1 MQILRISAALA
12 CTALSLF
19 TIACGKPT
27 QVAQVTFTS
36 PDLYPEG
43 VVYDAP
49 RSRFLVSSLRQGVIG
64 AVTDAGAYEVFIED
78 ERLVSAIGLHIDR
91 ERNRLIVCISD
102 PGVSVRTKAETQ
114 KKLAGLAVYA
124 LSDGKLLHYE
134 NLAANDPDGFHF
146 ANDAVTTAD
155 GTIYVTN
162 SFSPVIYK
170 ITPDYKSSEFLRDD
184 RFGGEGFG
192 LNGIEIVGDA
202 LIVARYNEGVLFRI
216 PLADPSAYAEIAI
229 DRKFP
234 GADGLAKIDDSTLAL
249 ISNRGAGQPEYDR
262 AFTLTS
268 ADGWKSARV
277 AGEVQ
282 KPGMEFPTTADV
294 RGGEVYV
301 LNAKL
306 NRLFGGATEPTNAF
320 EIFNIS
326 R

>member
-1 MQILRISAALA
+1 MPNLKYCSALVGVLLTLFAAA
-12 CTALSLF
+12 CAR
-19 TIACGKPT
+19 PT
-27 QVAQVTFTS
+27 QVAQVTFS
-36 PDLYPEG
+36 NADLFPEG

-49 RSRFLVSSLRQGVIG
+49 RSRFLVSSLRKGVIG
-64 AVTDAGAYEVFIED
+64 AVSDDGKYEVFIDD

-91 ERNRLIVCISD
+91 ERNRLIVCVSD
-102 PGVSVRTKAETQ
+102 PGVSVRTKPDAQ
-114 KKLAGLAVYA
+114 KKLAGVAVYN
-124 LSDGKLLHYE
+124 LSDGKLLHFE

-162 SFSPVIYK
+162 SFSPVIYR
-170 ITPDYKSSEFLRDD
+170 ITPDYKSSEFIRDE

-192 LNGIEIVGDA
+192 LNGIELAGDA
-202 LIVARYNEGVLFRI
+202 LIVAKYNEGVLFRI
-216 PLADPSAYAEIAI
+216 PLADPSAYTEVAI

-234 GADGLAKIDDSTLAL
+234 GADGLLKVDDSTLAL

-277 AGEVQ
+277 VGEVQ

-306 NRLFGGATEPTNAF
+306 NRLFSGATEPTQSF

>member
-1 MQILRISAALA
+1 MQKSGLYCALA
-12 CTALSLF
+12 GAFFSLIL
-19 TIACGKPT
+19 TGCAKPV
-27 QVAQVTFTS
+27 QVAQVTFTNA
-36 PDLYPEG
+36 DLFPEG

-49 RSRFLVSSLRQGVIG
+49 RNRFLVSSLRKGVIG
-64 AVTDAGAYEVFIED
+64 AVTDAGGYEVFIDD

-91 ERNRLIVCISD
+91 DRNRLIVCISD
-102 PGVSVRTKAETQ
+102 PGVSVRTRPETQ

-134 NLAANDPDGFHF
+134 NLAANDPEGFHF
-146 ANDAVTTAD
+146 ANDATTSAD

-170 ITPDYKSSEFLRDD
+170 ITPDYKSSEFIRDE

-192 LNGIEIVGDA
+192 LNGIELIGDA
-202 LIVARYNEGVLFRI
+202 LIVAKYNEGVLFRI

-234 GADGLAKIDDSTLAL
+234 GADGLVKLDDATIAL
-249 ISNRGAGQPEYDR
+249 ISNRGGGQPEYDR

-306 NRLFGGATEPTNAF
+306 NRLFGGATEPTQSF

>member
-1 MQILRISAALA
+1 MQIIRTGAALA
-12 CTALSLF
+12 GAALSLLS
-19 TIACGKPT
+19 IACAKPT
-27 QVAQVTFTS
+27 HVAQISFS
-36 PDLYPEG
+36 NADLYPEG

-49 RSRFLVSSLRQGVIG
+49 RSRFLVSSLRKGVIG
-64 AVTDAGAYEVFIED
+64 AVSDEGRYEVFIED
-78 ERLVSAIGLHIDR
+78 ERLVSAIGLHLDR
-91 ERNRLIVCISD
+91 ERNRLIVCVSD
-102 PGVSVRTKAETQ
+102 PGVSVRTKPETQ
-114 KKLAGLAVYA
+114 KKLAGVAVYN
-124 LSDGKLLHYE
+124 LSDGKLLHFE

-146 ANDAVTTAD
+146 ANAATTTSD

-170 ITPDYKSSEFLRDD
+170 ITPDYKSSEFLRDE

-192 LNGIEIVGDA
+192 LNGIEIFGDA
-202 LIVARYNEGVLFRI
+202 LIVTKYNEGVLFRI
-216 PLADPSAYAEIAI
+216 PLADPAAYAEIAI

-234 GADGLAKIDDSTLAL
+234 GADGLVKVDDSTLVL
-249 ISNRGAGQPEYDR
+249 ISNRGGGQAEYDR
-262 AFTLTS
+262 VFTLTS
-268 ADGWKSARV
+268 ADGWKSARI

-282 KPGMEFPTTADV
+282 KPGMEFPTTAAL

-306 NRLFGGATEPTNAF
+306 NRLFSGATEPTTSF